1 MTLPLC
7 VVRCSVAGQ
16 RPLPPTVID
25 LSLSRRRRLD
35 VLVTATQLCLSLPVC
50 QQWAPLQLLPP
61 SQSTL
66 RSPTPNHLHHPQNTC
81 LCTNRDVEE
90 DIVPV
95 CRELGIGIVAYSP
108 LGRGILTGAYSK
120 PEGLPEGEAGVSI
133 SEVCGLSVSQ
143 LTGHSE

>member
-1 MTLPLC
+1 M
-7 VVRCSVAGQ
+7 
-16 RPLPPTVID
+16 
-25 LSLSRRRRLD
+25 
-35 VLVTATQLCLSLPVC
+35 
-50 QQWAPLQLLPP
+50 
-61 SQSTL
+61 
-66 RSPTPNHLHHPQNTC
+66 
-81 LCTNRDVEE
+81 
-90 DIVPV
+90 PV